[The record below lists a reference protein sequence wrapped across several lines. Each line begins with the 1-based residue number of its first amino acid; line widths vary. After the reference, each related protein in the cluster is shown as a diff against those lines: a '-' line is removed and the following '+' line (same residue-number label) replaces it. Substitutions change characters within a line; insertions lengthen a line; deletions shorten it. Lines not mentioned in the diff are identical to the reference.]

1 MSMLGKLFL
10 LLFLFIDPG
19 LGSDIPTE
27 DGVLVLTTDN
37 FKEAIELNELILVEF
52 YAPWCGHCKALA
64 PEYSKAA
71 EILSEKESKIKLAKI
86 DAQAHRQYA
95 DTYGVRGYPTM
106 KYFRQGVPI
115 DYKGGRQAEGVIN
128 WVESKAEPP
137 FTPLNSGEDIERFI
151 EDNTVSVVGFFENKE
166 NAKAKV
172 FLEVANNMD
181 DIRFGFVSDAN
192 LFGKYE
198 ITEEEIVL
206 FKSFDER
213 RNDYNGNADAEDL
226 EKFVR
231 TNSFPLVIEFEQK
244 IAPKL
249 FTGDI
254 LNALFLFVSSSSD
267 DYGSQ
272 KDMATK
278 IAKEFKGKVMIIL
291 LDTDDQNLEKFLNLL
306 GIQKDE
312 IPGMRLMFGVKDT
325 YGPDV
330 GGIDENNVRK
340 FLQDYLDGKL
350 NPRRWLKSED
360 IPSDWNE
367 GPVTTLVGRNFHEVI
382 NGDKTVYVMFYA
394 PWCGHCK
401 NLHPTWNELGKKYEG
416 HDKVIIAK
424 MDATANDLV
433 DLAISSYPT
442 VKIFKGSIESAVDSK
457 ERDLGAMVN
466 FLRAHWIKLD
476 PEASSKKKD
485 SEENK
490 KDEL

>member
-1 MSMLGKLFL
+1 MIGKLL
-10 LLFLFIDPG
+10 LAFIISIYSG
-19 LGSDIPTE
+19 LGSEIPTE
-27 DGVLVLTTDN
+27 DGVLVLTSDN
-37 FKEAIELNELILVEF
+37 FDTAIKSNDLVLVEF

-64 PEYSKAA
+64 PEYAKAA
-71 EILSEKESKIKLAKI
+71 EVLMEKESKIKLAKI
-86 DAQAHRQYA
+86 DAQAHRENA
-95 DTYGVRGYPTM
+95 DKYGVRGYPTL

-115 DYKGGRQAEGVIN
+115 EYKGGRQADSIIS

-137 FTPLNSGEDIERFI
+137 TTPLNTGEGIENFI
-151 EDNTVSVVGFFENKE
+151 EQNSVAVVGFFKDKDA
-166 NAKAKV
+166 AKAKV
-172 FLEVANNMD
+172 FLQVANDMD
-181 DIRFGFVSDAN
+181 DIKFGFVTDPK

-198 ITEEEIVL
+198 VSEEGIVL
-206 FKSFDER
+206 FKSFDEK
-213 RNDYNGNADAEDL
+213 RNDYNGNADAEEL

-254 LNALFLFVSSSSD
+254 LNALFLFVSASSD
-267 DYGSQ
+267 EYGSQ

-278 IAKEFKGKVMIIL
+278 IANEFKGKVMIIL
-291 LDTDDQNLEKFLNLL
+291 LNTDDQSLEKFLNLL
-306 GIQKDE
+306 GIQKSE
-312 IPGMRLMFGVKDT
+312 LPGMRLMFGVKDT
-325 YGPDV
+325 YGPEV
-330 GGIDENNVRK
+330 GGIDEDNVRK

-350 NPRRWLKSED
+350 TPRRWLKSED
-360 IPSDWNE
+360 VPSDWDQ
-367 GPVTTLVGRNFHEVI
+367 GPVKTLVGRNFHEVI
-382 NGDKTVYVMFYA
+382 NGEKTVYVMFYA

-401 NLHPTWNELGKKYEG
+401 QLHPTWNELGEKFEG
-416 HDKVIIAK
+416 HEKVIIAK

-457 ERDLGAMVN
+457 ERDLDAMIN

-476 PEASSKKKD
+476 TVAKSKKKD
-485 SEENK
+485 DEEHK